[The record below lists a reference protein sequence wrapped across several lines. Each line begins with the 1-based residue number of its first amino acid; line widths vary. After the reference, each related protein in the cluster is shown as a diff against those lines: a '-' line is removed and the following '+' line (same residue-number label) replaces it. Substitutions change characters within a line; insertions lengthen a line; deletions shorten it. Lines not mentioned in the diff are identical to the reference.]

1 MKKLYYIIIIIASL
15 LIMIP
20 FNLIF
25 TYEPEISLNWIIFF
39 VGYLLLFTQFKKY
52 NKTLRIMLIIMV
64 ILTILGIIGICWNN
78 ILDNDSSWRTN
89 TMSDLGS
96 YIIPT
101 LLIYGAYFIPR
112 ILCLIFDMLF
122 FFKQKK

>member
-52 NKTLRIMLIIMV
+52 NITLRIMLIIMV

-78 ILDNDSSWRTN
+78 ILDSDSSWKTN
-89 TMSDLGS
+89 TMADLGA
-96 YIIPT
+96 YIIPW
-101 LLIYGAYFIPR
+101 LLFYISYFVPR
-112 ILCLIFDMLF
+112 IMCLVFDIIF
-122 FFKQKK
+122 FFKQK